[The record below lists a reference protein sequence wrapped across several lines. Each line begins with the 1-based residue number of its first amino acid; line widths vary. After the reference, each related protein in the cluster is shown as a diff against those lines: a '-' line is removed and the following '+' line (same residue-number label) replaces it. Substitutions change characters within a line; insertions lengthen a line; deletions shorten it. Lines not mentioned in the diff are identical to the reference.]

1 MEPLVSIGIP
11 VKNGF
16 SNKSEKDI
24 NLEKA
29 LHSILNQSYS
39 NLEIIISN
47 NNSNDKTNIFLENIS
62 KTDKRLKIYKQ
73 SPEIFINENFAFVLN
88 KASGKYF
95 KWNGA
100 DDILSSDFIEKNV
113 EFLENNSDYSFS
125 SSKFWFESNKDK
137 IYINNLNEDLFR
149 RLKNFLNIRFESHN
163 MFHGLIRKKYLP
175 IAQTCSN
182 NLGHDWATCIG
193 LLTIGKFKT
202 LDEAHIVFGDKGISK
217 SKDFFKYEWHNK
229 KKIYTIIP
237 FYEFSRYFFKLVF
250 FLKLLSYSEKII
262 LWLMCIKLNLSFIKR
277 KYRNK
282 FNISIK

>member
-16 SNKSEKDI
+16 ANKSEKDI

-29 LHSILNQSYS
+29 IYSILNQSYT
-39 NLEIIISN
+39 NLEIVISN
-47 NNSNDKTNIFLENIS
+47 NNSNDGTNIFLEKIS
-62 KTDKRLKIYKQ
+62 KNDKRIKIYNQ

-113 EFLENNSDYSFS
+113 EFLENNLDYSFS
-125 SSKFWFESNKDK
+125 SSKFCFENKKDK
-137 IYINNLNEDLFR
+137 IYINNLNENLYS
-149 RLKNFLNIRFESHN
+149 RLKKFINIRFESHN
-163 MFHGLIRKKYLP
+163 MFHGLIRKENLP
-175 IAQTCSN
+175 IAKSCSN
-182 NLGHDWATCIG
+182 SLGHDWATCIG

-202 LDEAHIVFGDKGISK
+202 IDEGHITFGEKGISK
-217 SKDFFKYEWHNK
+217 SKNFFKYEWHTRR
-229 KKIYTIIP
+229 KIYTIIP
-237 FYEFSRYFFKLVF
+237 FYEFTRWFFKLVF

-262 LWLMCIKLNLSFIKR
+262 LYFMCIKLNLSFVRR

-282 FNISIK
+282 FKISIK